1 MVAPGIR
8 GGNGFNADLC
18 AEERGAPG
26 APPASPRVRG
36 LRGGSAGAPRGPG
49 HGLCRSRCREPPCPG
64 WTRDC
69 WPAWGETRVPPG
81 PDRRDITGGNKFS
94 CRRRAAGAARGVWHQ
109 GDGGRRQ
116 RSGMGFSPSILVAKV
131 AAKLRERNFPSF
143 TLHGHA
149 EGRLPL
155 PGSLWLHHKNLPSSS
170 PVLILVLGLVD
181 GAVAITSHS
190 FWLQKQRASQKQG
203 N

>member
-1 MVAPGIR
+1 MCR
-8 GGNGFNADLC
+8 GTGRAGST
-18 AEERGAPG
+18 
-26 APPASPRVRG
+26 ASISAG
-36 LRGGSAGAPRGPG
+36 AGAPRGLRGAPG
-49 HGLCRSRCREPPCPG
+49 TDCAGAAAGSRLVLDGQETAGLSGDGHESLLAQIAGTSR
-64 WTRDC
+64 
-69 WPAWGETRVPPG
+69 GES
-81 PDRRDITGGNKFS
+81 KFS
-94 CRRRAAGAARGVWHQ
+94 CRRRAAGAARGVWLQ

-116 RSGMGFSPSILVAKV
+116 RSGMGLSPSILVAKV

-155 PGSLWLHHKNLPSSS
+155 PSSLWLHHKNLPSFSL
-170 PVLILVLGLVD
+170 VLILVLGLVD

-190 FWLQKQRASQKQG
+190 FRLQKQRASQKQG